1 MCVCVTCT
9 RYVRLSAA
17 AAHIKPAATLADVDG
32 GERERE
38 SDPVAM
44 AMQSAFSGSDRPG
57 GATSVR
63 SHLHNKD
70 LSENT
75 QSYMCL
81 RRQTETN
88 THREVTLENRGKL
101 I

>member
-1 MCVCVTCT
+1 
-9 RYVRLSAA
+9 
-17 AAHIKPAATLADVDG
+17 
-32 GERERE
+32 
-38 SDPVAM
+38 M

-88 THREVTLENRGKL
+88 THGEVTLENRRKL